1 MHYSAARDIELQM
14 QGKLNEI
21 REWYRIYKVAEGKKE
36 NTYAFD
42 GECLERV
49 RASVLRCVGVM
60 RRANC
65 ARLGRRH
72 RRAGLLALLVDEVQ
86 PTASR

>member
-1 MHYSAARDIELQM
+1 M

-42 GECLERV
+42 GEYLERV
-49 RASVLRCVGVM
+49 RLVLAKM
-60 RRANC
+60 RRAN
-65 ARLGRRH
+65 RERVGRRH
-72 RRAGLLALLVDEVQ
+72 RRAGSLALLVDEVQ
-86 PTASR
+86 PAATR